1 MKQLAPEP
9 SACLRPNNALLLSML
24 TWVVCLPHC
33 WLLAAVPLG
42 APCLAAV
49 ANAARRS
56 VVQESLSSGPS
67 SSSSGA
73 TSRSRR
79 RTLGAVSTLLTD
91 PVHHGSNDSR
101 FPSLLC
107 FLASTGPATTSPI
120 WMLCKVQVGSILG
133 SLDRQTRAGLVQMGV
148 VRSVKGSVCPSPP
161 VVTHFYT
168 VCASDF
174 VEKDNSAPE
183 IKIDLI
189 YSPMGKTETHRVN
202 GLPDILGSEVVRPGQ
217 NPGSLSQVSTAVT
230 KPGVRDDRSIFLCFS
245 APPSSCLPPS

>member
-1 MKQLAPEP
+1 
-9 SACLRPNNALLLSML
+9 ML

-56 VVQESLSSGPS
+56 VVQESLSSGP

-120 WMLCKVQVGSILG
+120 WMLCKEEEWTLAGTQLPPRDAWR
-133 SLDRQTRAGLVQMGV
+133 DRFCKCL
-148 VRSVKGSVCPSPP
+148 
-161 VVTHFYT
+161 
-168 VCASDF
+168 
-174 VEKDNSAPE
+174 SA
-183 IKIDLI
+183 
-189 YSPMGKTETHRVN
+189 
-202 GLPDILGSEVVRPGQ
+202 Q
-217 NPGSLSQVSTAVT
+217 SQV
-230 KPGVRDDRSIFLCFS
+230 
-245 APPSSCLPPS
+245 